1 MQINCIGIVLVLVL
15 PILFKSIANN
25 PVHLYNKLYLLVS
38 AVDPQG
44 SGVKCCYVTARC
56 HHSYRKNYSPH
67 SVECD
72 IVMTDTSSS
81 QQGGWE
87 ALHPPAKMLGV
98 CIPITPPLTPLRM
111 SLAVQTS
118 SPLYINIHW
127 TNHPTS
133 LGFVWERIWIRC
145 GNRISG
151 VIIMFHG

>member
-44 SGVKCCYVTARC
+44 SGVKCYYVTARC
-56 HHSYRKNYSPH
+56 HHSYRKNDSPH

-72 IVMTDTSSS
+72 IVMTDTSTS

-87 ALHPPAKMLGV
+87 AYHPLAKVLGDAS
-98 CIPITPPLTPLRM
+98 PYPPPPLSPTPAVDAPGRPSVVYVSSWYVLCEDKYSVTWSRCFRLR
-111 SLAVQTS
+111 
-118 SPLYINIHW
+118 
-127 TNHPTS
+127 
-133 LGFVWERIWIRC
+133 
-145 GNRISG
+145 
-151 VIIMFHG
+151 